1 MESPRHPPSDN
12 RSQNSKE
19 VDEHEVCPSD
29 PREKC
34 SQQESITESKIQVY
48 PGALALTLIII
59 SLALPFFLVAL
70 DRTII
75 GTAM

>member
-1 MESPRHPPSDN
+1 MESPN
-12 RSQNSKE
+12 RDDRSRKSSTEADKPE
-19 VDEHEVCPSD
+19 ACPSET
-29 PREKC
+29 REEC
-34 SQQESITESKIQVY
+34 SQESITESKVQAY
-48 PGALALTLIII
+48 PTPFALTLIIL